1 MNRTL
6 GVKGKVTF
14 FASFKSNR
22 HQFFIQICPLK
33 SYSKRKELFNCCEDE
48 VFWAF
53 AVIAL
58 GFLEG
63 FDEWIGTRA
72 LGGKDFMV
80 KGVRDGS
87 EVREDRTRWLVQ
99 EIEKETDKQK
109 SFIAPK

>member
-6 GVKGKVTF
+6 GVKCKVTF

-22 HQFFIQICPLK
+22 HHFFIQMCPLK
-33 SYSKRKELFNCCEDE
+33 SYSKRKEWFNGCEED
-48 VFWAF
+48 VFGRSRSLRW
-53 AVIAL
+53 VL
-58 GFLEG
+58 G
-63 FDEWIGTRA
+63 R
-72 LGGKDFMV
+72 V

-99 EIEKETDKQK
+99 EIGKTTEKQK

>member
-6 GVKGKVTF
+6 GVQGKVTF

-22 HQFFIQICPLK
+22 HQFFIQMCPLK
-33 SYSKRKELFNCCEDE
+33 NYSKRKELFNGCEKD

-58 GFLEG
+58 G
-63 FDEWIGTRA
+63 
-72 LGGKDFMV
+72 GKECMV

-99 EIEKETDKQK
+99 GIDKRTEKQK
-109 SFIAPK
+109 CFNPPK

>member
-22 HQFFIQICPLK
+22 LQFLIQTCPLT
-33 SYSKRKELFNCCEDE
+33 SYNKRKELFNGCEDD

-58 GFLEG
+58 GFWEG

-72 LGGKDFMV
+72 CV
-80 KGVRDGS
+80 
-87 EVREDRTRWLVQ
+87 ERERVYR
-99 EIEKETDKQK
+99 
-109 SFIAPK
+109 

>member
-1 MNRTL
+1 VNRTL
-6 GVKGKVTF
+6 GVKGKLTF

-22 HQFFIQICPLK
+22 HHISIQMCPLK
-33 SYSKRKELFNCCEDE
+33 SYSKIKELFNGCEED

-58 GFLEG
+58 GFWEG
-63 FDEWIGTRA
+63 FDERICTRA
-72 LGGKDFMV
+72 LGGKECMV

-99 EIEKETDKQK
+99 EIEKTTEKQK